1 MKKAIAAFLMAAV
14 LVTASGVTTPAPAS
28 AATNVNVLFE
38 GQLQQYD
45 QPATVINGRTMV
57 PLRAIFE
64 KLDASVQWDGATQ
77 TITATRKSLTLVL
90 KVGSTTATRKS
101 ASGSSK
107 EVTLDQAPVILNGR
121 TLVPLRFV
129 SEAFSA
135 GVEWDAATSTVK
147 IKKYKELTVAAEQ
160 NDLAY
165 LEQQVEAGADLDYKN
180 SRNASVLAQA
190 SAYADVVMVEFL
202 IKHGALVNTQDVDG
216 DTPLMYA
223 AGMGRVAHVQAL
235 LDSGLVDLTIRNK
248 AGQTAL
254 GVAKQFKHTDV
265 VNLLVS
271 AGATE

>member
-1 MKKAIAAFLMAAV
+1 MKKAFAAFLMAAV
-14 LVTASGVTTPAPAS
+14 LVTANGVTTPAD
-28 AATNVNVLFE
+28 AATNVNVMFE
-38 GQLQQYD
+38 GEVQQYD

-64 KLDASVQWDGATQ
+64 KLDANVQWDGTTQ

-90 KVGSTTATRKS
+90 KVGSTTATKKY

-107 EVTLDQAPVILNGR
+107 SVTLDQAAVIVNGR

-129 SEAFSA
+129 SEAFNA
-135 GVEWDAATSTVK
+135 GVEWDAATNTAK
-147 IKKYKELTVAAEQ
+147 IKKYRELTLAAEY

-165 LEQQVEAGADLDYKN
+165 LKQQAAAGVDLNYKN

-190 SAYADVVMVEFL
+190 TAAGSVEMVNYL
-202 IKHGALVNTQDVDG
+202 IEQGVEVNTQDVDG

-223 AGMGRVAHVQAL
+223 AGLGRLEHVQAL
-235 LDSGLVDLTIRNK
+235 LDSGKVDLNVRNK

-254 GVAKQFKHTDV
+254 GLAKQYKRTDV
-265 VNLLVS
+265 ANLLS
-271 AGATE
+271 GAGATE